1 MAIEVTP
8 TPGQAIQTAL
18 LAQMEGRLESF
29 PSQPGFCLRN
39 VRLTLMAAL
48 DLSEGGFW
56 RRFAHTLA
64 DDHPQPIE
72 SYWAR
77 DVQVS
82 LRTTRGV
89 VQVMREE
96 LQGGDLYLNWK
107 LGRPEGHCAV
117 VLVGGD
123 NPQIVENTSTQRGNL
138 IRGYNRLSP
147 LSAQLYPEAQ
157 EFFRIL
163 EV

>member
-1 MAIEVTP
+1 MGIDVP
-8 TPGQAIQTAL
+8 TPSRAIQQAL
-18 LAQMEGRLESF
+18 LAQMEGRQGSYPDE
-29 PSQPGFCLRN
+29 PGFCLRN
-39 VRLTLMAAL
+39 LRLTLMAAL

-64 DDHPQPIE
+64 DDHPEPIK

-82 LRTTRGV
+82 LRTGRGV
-89 VQVMREE
+89 MQVPREAVQA
-96 LQGGDLYLNWK
+96 GDLYLNWK
-107 LGRPEGHCAV
+107 LARPQGHCAV
-117 VLVGGD
+117 ILVGGE
-123 NPQIVENTSTQRGNL
+123 NPQLVENTSTQRGNL
-138 IRGYNRLSP
+138 ICGYNRLSP
-147 LSAQLYPEAQ
+147 LSAQPYPEAQ